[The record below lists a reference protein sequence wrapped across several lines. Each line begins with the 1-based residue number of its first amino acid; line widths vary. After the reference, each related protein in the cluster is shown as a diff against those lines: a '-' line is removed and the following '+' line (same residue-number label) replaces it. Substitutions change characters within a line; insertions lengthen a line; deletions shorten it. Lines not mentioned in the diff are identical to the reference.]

1 MIKVLIHII
10 PFYVEYISVISFY
23 FLKIFLNLFLD
34 RGVGREKKRE
44 RNINVWMP
52 FEISLLGTWSAAHT
66 CMLTG
71 NRTGDPLVHRPAL
84 SSLSHT
90 SQGIKLLNSGRN

>member
-44 RNINVWMP
+44 RNINVWLP
-52 FEISLLGTWSAAHT
+52 LSCPLLGTWSVTQA
-66 CMLTG
+66 CPLTG
-71 NRTGDPLVHRPAL
+71 N
-84 SSLSHT
+84 
-90 SQGIKLLNSGRN
+90 